1 MTAKTKQLREILG
14 LTCGAIATFLTLS
27 VSVLVVIFLSLMSA
41 LVLLSVK
48 LLCLPLVV
56 LASLISPDDR
66 HRPLLKRIAE
76 DAQAWWR
83 LMRVEA

>member
-27 VSVLVVIFLSLMSA
+27 VSVLVIIFLSLMSA
-41 LVLLSVK
+41 LVILSVK

-56 LASLISPDDR
+56 LASLISPDDH
-66 HRPLLKRIAE
+66 HRPILRRVVE
-76 DAQAWWR
+76 DARTWWQ
-83 LMRVEA
+83 LMRVKA